1 MSLILHAI
9 LDGEALTSDVAKNR
23 YAPWPEPFIRATG
36 PGRFGYNG
44 RMERLLDKMII
55 LVGCVAV
62 MFFMP
67 FASGQV
73 VGLLVSLAVSSLTEV
88 TAVPRRV
95 RTGLVLGYLGIALF
109 VHDFSLFIP
118 LVAYDC
124 MRSESPAVRFCWVV
138 CPLVAT
144 DALPVPVIVFV
155 YVASGVACIL
165 SYRTTQRVQER
176 TRFLALR
183 DRLHEASMALERKN
197 RDLQEKQ
204 DYEVTLATL
213 NERSRIA
220 REIHDNV
227 GHLLTRSVL
236 QIEALQVVH
245 ADDEAVKGELEQVGA
260 TLHEALDTVRQSVH
274 DLHDDSLDLR
284 TRLISIAESDRTLAV
299 DLDFKADDVPSAVG
313 YCFIAIVRESLANA
327 AKHSDADRV
336 HVSVIEYPAF
346 WRLTVQD
353 NGTAEKSLASD
364 SARGEGI
371 GVRGGSGIGL
381 QTMED
386 RARSLGGV
394 FRTEYDRG
402 FRIFVSIPKEPA

>member
-1 MSLILHAI
+1 
-9 LDGEALTSDVAKNR
+9 
-23 YAPWPEPFIRATG
+23 
-36 PGRFGYNG
+36 
-44 RMERLLDKMII
+44 MERLLDKTIV

-67 FASGQV
+67 FEAAQV
-73 VGLLVSLAVSSLTEV
+73 VGLLTSLAISSLHEV
-88 TAVPRRV
+88 PAVPRGV
-95 RTGLVLGYLGIALF
+95 RAAMLVAYLAVALF

-118 LVAYDC
+118 LIAYDC
-124 MRSESPAVRFCWVV
+124 MRAESWIVRLCWAVS
-138 CPLVAT
+138 PLVAA
-144 DALPVPVIVFV
+144 DALPIPVIVFV

-165 SYRTTQRVQER
+165 SYRTTQRLQER

-183 DRLHEASMALERKN
+183 DELHEASMALELRN

-236 QIEALQVVH
+236 QVEALQVVH
-245 ADDEAVKGELEQVGA
+245 AEDGQIKKELEQVGS
-260 TLHEALDTVRQSVH
+260 TLHEALDTVRRSVH
-274 DLHDDSLDLR
+274 DLHDESLDLR
-284 TRLISIAESDRTLAV
+284 TQLTSIAESDRTLSV

-327 AKHSDADRV
+327 AKHSDADCV

-346 WRLTVQD
+346 WRLTVHD
-353 NGTAEKSLASD
+353 NGGASD
-364 SARGEGI
+364 KRLAFDSFSGKVPDDEARKGP
-371 GVRGGSGIGL
+371 GIGL

-394 FRTEYDRG
+394 FRTDYDKG
-402 FRIFVSIPKEPA
+402 FRIFVTIPKETA

>member
-1 MSLILHAI
+1 
-9 LDGEALTSDVAKNR
+9 
-23 YAPWPEPFIRATG
+23 
-36 PGRFGYNG
+36 
-44 RMERLLDKMII
+44 MERLLDKMIV

-67 FASGQV
+67 FSAAQV
-73 VGLLVSLAVSSLTEV
+73 VGLLLSLAISSLYEV
-88 TAVPRRV
+88 PAVPHRV
-95 RTGLVLGYLGIALF
+95 RTAMLVAYLAVALL

-118 LVAYDC
+118 IVAYDC
-124 MRSESPAVRFCWVV
+124 MRAKAWAVRLCWAVS
-138 CPLVAT
+138 PLVAA

-155 YVASGVACIL
+155 YVASGVACLL
-165 SYRTTQRVQER
+165 SYRTTQRVRER

-183 DRLHEASMALERKN
+183 DELHEASMALELKN

-236 QIEALQVVH
+236 QVEALQVVH
-245 ADDEAVKGELEQVGA
+245 AEDGQIKGELEQVGS
-260 TLHEALDTVRQSVH
+260 TLHEALDTVRRSVH
-274 DLHDDSLDLR
+274 DLHDESLDLR
-284 TRLISIAESDRTLAV
+284 TQLTSIAQSDQTLAV
-299 DLDFKADDVPSAVG
+299 DLDFRADDVPSAIG

-336 HVSVIEYPAF
+336 HIAVVEYPAF

-353 NGTAEKSLASD
+353 NGSSPKRRSTADEPFD
-364 SARGEGI
+364 EGFE
-371 GVRGGSGIGL
+371 GAVRPQPGIGL

-386 RARSLGGV
+386 RTRALGGV
-394 FRTEYDRG
+394 FRTDYDKG
-402 FRIFVSIPKEPA
+402 FRIFVTIPKEKA